1 MEFTKLFEPL
11 VTPKITLKNRLV
23 VPPMETTLGGE
34 DGSITPELIAYWE
47 ERAKGGF
54 GTLILE
60 NSSVDPVGNVCLHT
74 PGFYSE
80 DQVPNLSQLPEAVH
94 RYGAKMVAQICHVGR
109 QTLPGVIGQQPVSA
123 SPIPCPFDRAVPH
136 ELITDEVYEIIDQF
150 ANAADIAKKAGF
162 DAVEIHGAH
171 GYLISQ
177 FMSTYVNKRTDEFG
191 GTLHNRLRFP
201 IEIIRAI
208 RAKVGEDYPL
218 FFRIS
223 GDERVPGGRTLQETM
238 AIAPILAEE
247 GIDILDVSAAVSGSM
262 QYISAPGAIPPGYLL
277 EDAAAIKS
285 VVDIPV
291 IAVGRLNDPE
301 LAEFAISA
309 AKADLVAIGRGSIA
323 DPAWPNKV
331 RAGAFDE
338 IAPCVACNQGCYKPF
353 PKPGGDA
360 HLKYHTT
367 CMVNPFVCEETTMRI
382 EPTES
387 PKKVV
392 VAGGGPG
399 GMMAAWVA
407 AARGHDVVLMEKE
420 SRLGGQL
427 YHAAIAPFKQD
438 LAKMVYYNRR
448 QCERY
453 GVDIRLNTEAT
464 KEAILAEHPDAV
476 IVATGGKPFIPEM
489 DGIDQPNV
497 CTALDVLDGT
507 VLPGQRVLIV
517 GGGMVGCETA
527 DYLGEH
533 LHDVTVVKR
542 TDNFAA
548 DVVMQSRP
556 LLMERLHRYG
566 VKMLPWS
573 KVVGIVEDGAM
584 VERENGPEKLGG
596 FDTVVLALR
605 CQPVN
610 KLADELE
617 DVVSE
622 IHVIGD
628 AKEPRKAID
637 ATWEGARV
645 ALEL

>member
-1 MEFTKLFEPL
+1 MQFTKLFEPL
-11 VTPKITLKNRLV
+11 ETPKITLKNRLV

-60 NSSVDPVGNVCLHT
+60 NSSVDPAGNVCLHT

-80 DQVPNLSQLPEAVH
+80 EQVPNLSLLPEAVH
-94 RYGAKMVAQICHVGR
+94 RYGAKIVAQICHVGR

-123 SPIPCPFDRAVPH
+123 SPIPCPFDRIVPH
-136 ELITDEVYEIIDQF
+136 ELTTDEVYEIIAQF

-201 IEIIRAI
+201 VEIIQAVRE
-208 RAKVGEDYPL
+208 KVGDDYPL

-223 GDERVPGGRTLQETM
+223 ADERVPGGRTLRESMVVAQ
-238 AIAPILAEE
+238 ILAEE
-247 GIDILDVSAAVSGSM
+247 GIDVLDVSAAVSGSM

-277 EDAAAIKS
+277 EDAAAIKG

-301 LAEFAISA
+301 LAEFAVSSGM
-309 AKADLVAIGRGSIA
+309 ADLVAIGRGSIA
-323 DPAWPNKV
+323 DPAWPAKV
-331 RAGAFDE
+331 QAGALDE

-353 PKPGGDA
+353 PKPGGDG

-382 EPTES
+382 EPAEH

-407 AARGHDVVLMEKE
+407 AARGHDVVLMEKQA
-420 SRLGGQL
+420 RLGGQL

-438 LAKMVYYNRR
+438 LAKMVYYYSR

-453 GVDIRLNTEAT
+453 GVDVRLGVEAT
-464 KEAILAEHPDAV
+464 RGSVLAEQPDAV
-476 IVATGGKPFIPEM
+476 IVATGGEPFIPEL
-489 DGIDQPNV
+489 DGVDLPNV

-507 VLPGQRVLIV
+507 VLPGHRVLIV

-556 LLMERLHRYG
+556 LLMERLARYG

-573 KVVGIVEDGAM
+573 KVVGIVEDGVM

-610 KLADELE
+610 ALADELAG
-617 DVVSE
+617 DVAE

-637 ATWEGARV
+637 ATWEAARA